1 LNQPLWLQLRLGTVI
16 DVPAALAAATVEAK
30 IFPTR
35 ASLFAMRIQETKTM
49 EQP

>member
-1 LNQPLWLQLRLGTVI
+1 MCHVS
-16 DVPAALAAATVEAK
+16 AALAAATVTVTAK

-35 ASLFAMRIQETKTM
+35 ASLFAMHIQETKTM